1 MTTIHIQNIAY
12 KLCDFIFVTV
22 IISLYEFTLQSKV

>member
-12 KLCDFIFVTV
+12 KNCDFIFVTV
-22 IISLYEFTLQSKV
+22 IISLYGFTLQSEI